1 MTSESRVL
9 RSFWAGASR
18 AAAWPFRVAAARAN
32 LRALGRM
39 DRRELADI
47 GLNPSDVRDAT
58 ALPLDRDPTALLAAR
73 VRERRANALTAP
85 STAWDGNGREE
96 DPQGDPDATVPRP
109 ARAPACRA
117 PPPSE
122 QAELR
127 AGLTRLG
134 ARLAEQV
141 DAQRARHLAIAEPPR
156 GHLEPAPDHPGV
168 GA

>member
-58 ALPLDRDPTALLAAR
+58 ALPLDRDPTALLAERARDRRRDAGAAR
-73 VRERRANALTAP
+73 VSRRDDGGRPGPQVRGAGPA
-85 STAWDGNGREE
+85 STALRETT
-96 DPQGDPDATVPRP
+96 A
-109 ARAPACRA
+109 A
-117 PPPSE
+117 
-122 QAELR
+122 
-127 AGLTRLG
+127 
-134 ARLAEQV
+134 
-141 DAQRARHLAIAEPPR
+141 
-156 GHLEPAPDHPGV
+156 
-168 GA
+168 